1 MAAKHNIV
9 IEQGATFPLYV
20 VYNDPSG
27 SPVDLTGARVRF
39 QIRQTVES
47 ASKLVDFD
55 SNALGSGQSIAALGS
70 SGVIS
75 IKLSATATSALSFQ
89 LAEWDLVV
97 TTAGGEATRLLEG
110 KASVSPAVT
119 R

>member
-20 VYNDPSG
+20 TYNDPSG
-27 SPVDLTGARVRF
+27 APVDLTGARVRF
-39 QIRQTVES
+39 QVRQTVES

-55 SNALGSGQSIAALGS
+55 SSSPTTGQSIAALDTT
-70 SGVIS
+70 GVIS
-75 IKLSATATSALSFQ
+75 IKLAPSATSPLNFQ